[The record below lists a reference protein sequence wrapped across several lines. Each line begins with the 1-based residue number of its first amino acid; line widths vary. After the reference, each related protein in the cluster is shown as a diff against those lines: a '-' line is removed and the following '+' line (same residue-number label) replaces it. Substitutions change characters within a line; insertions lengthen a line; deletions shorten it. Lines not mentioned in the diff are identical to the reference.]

1 MSDKTKYFLKIGKIP
16 YANLFPV
23 YHCLEKGN
31 KHSIYR
37 FVNGVPSSL
46 NKMLRDGKL
55 DVSPS
60 SSIEYLRHKDKYS
73 IIPWFSVSSDGP
85 VGSIFLFS
93 KLPIEALDKKTIAVS
108 SHSET
113 SVALL
118 KIVLKNFLSF
128 HCKFRKVEGGSSKKN
143 LKSFSACLLIGDEA
157 MKEAKKIRAQSTEH
171 RAQKIKNLSSEFCVP
186 GSESVTYI
194 YDLGELWFKHTGL
207 PFVFALWIVRK
218 KSLSQKRELVKKL
231 FLDLIAAK
239 RYASKKFS
247 LIARHAPQR
256 KWLSTKELINY
267 WKGISY
273 DFTDKHM
280 EGLRLF
286 EEYALK
292 NKSKN

>member
-1 MSDKTKYFLKIGKIP
+1 
-16 YANLFPV
+16 
-23 YHCLEKGN
+23 
-31 KHSIYR
+31 
-37 FVNGVPSSL
+37 
-46 NKMLRDGKL
+46 MLRDGKL

-73 IIPWFSVSSDGP
+73 IIPWFSVSSEGP

-118 KIVLKNFLSF
+118 KIVLKDFLSL
-128 HCKFRKVEGGSSKKN
+128 HCKFRKVKGGSSKKN
-143 LKSFSACLLIGDEA
+143 LKSFPAYLLIGDEA
-157 MKEAKKIRAQSTEH
+157 MKARKQSTVNSQQSNPPLPPFSKGWQ
-171 RAQKIKNLSSEFCVP
+171 RGI
-186 GSESVTYI
+186 YI

-218 KSLSQKRELVKKL
+218 KSLSQKRELIKEL

-256 KWLSTKELINY
+256 KWLSAKELINY

-286 EEYALK
+286 EEYAFK
-292 NKSKN
+292 DKIKS

>member
-1 MSDKTKYFLKIGKIP
+1 
-16 YANLFPV
+16 
-23 YHCLEKGN
+23 
-31 KHSIYR
+31 
-37 FVNGVPSSL
+37 
-46 NKMLRDGKL
+46 MLRDGKL

-118 KIVLKNFLSF
+118 KIVLKDFLSL
-128 HCKFRKVEGGSSKKN
+128 HCKFRKVKGGSSKKN
-143 LKSFSACLLIGDEA
+143 LKSFSAYLLIGDEA
-157 MKEAKKIRAQSTEH
+157 MREAKTIRL
-171 RAQKIKNLSSEFCVP
+171 QKIKNLSSEFCVL

-218 KSLSQKRELVKKL
+218 KSLSQKRELIKEL

-256 KWLSTKELINY
+256 KWLSAKELINY

>member
-1 MSDKTKYFLKIGKIP
+1 
-16 YANLFPV
+16 
-23 YHCLEKGN
+23 
-31 KHSIYR
+31 
-37 FVNGVPSSL
+37 
-46 NKMLRDGKL
+46 MLRDGKL

-73 IIPWFSVSSDGP
+73 IIPWFSVSSEGP

-118 KIVLKNFLSF
+118 KIVLKDFLSL

-143 LKSFSACLLIGDEA
+143 LKSFLACLLIGDEA
-157 MKEAKKIRAQSTEH
+157 MKEAKMIRAQSTEH
-171 RAQKIKNLSSEFCVP
+171 RLQKIKNLSSEFCVL

-218 KSLSQKRELVKKL
+218 KSLSQKRELIKKL

-256 KWLSTKELINY
+256 KWLSAKELINY

-273 DFTDKHM
+273 DFTDKHI

-286 EEYALK
+286 EKYAFK
-292 NKSKN
+292 DKIKS

>member
-1 MSDKTKYFLKIGKIP
+1 MSDKTKSFLKIGKIP

-73 IIPWFSVSSDGP
+73 IIPWFSVSSEGP

-118 KIVLKNFLSF
+118 KIVLKDFLSL

-143 LKSFSACLLIGDEA
+143 LKSFLACLLIGDEA
-157 MKEAKKIRAQSTEH
+157 MKEAKMIRAQSTEH
-171 RAQKIKNLSSEFCVP
+171 RLQKIKNLSSEFCVL

-218 KSLSQKRELVKKL
+218 KSLSQKRELIKKL

-256 KWLSTKELINY
+256 KWLSAKELINY

-273 DFTDKHM
+273 DFTDKHI

-286 EEYALK
+286 EKYAFK
-292 NKSKN
+292 DKIKS

>member
-1 MSDKTKYFLKIGKIP
+1 MSDKTKSFLKIGKIP

-23 YHCLEKGN
+23 YHYLEKEN

-37 FVNGVPSSL
+37 FINGMPSSL

-118 KIVLKNFLSF
+118 KIVLKDFLSL
-128 HCKFRKVEGGSSKKN
+128 HCKFRKVEGGSPKKN
-143 LKSFSACLLIGDEA
+143 LKSFSACLFIGDEA
-157 MKEAKKIRAQSTEH
+157 MREAKKIRAQSTEH
-171 RAQKIKNLSSEFCVP
+171 RLQKIKNLSSEFCFL

-218 KSLSQKRELVKKL
+218 KSLSQKRELIKEL

-256 KWLSTKELINY
+256 KWLSAKELINY

-286 EEYALK
+286 EKYAFK
-292 NKSKN
+292 DKIKS

>member
-1 MSDKTKYFLKIGKIP
+1 MSDKTKSLLKIGKIP

-31 KHSIYR
+31 NHSIYR

-46 NKMLRDGKL
+46 NKMLRDGRL

-73 IIPWFSVSSDGP
+73 IIPWFSVSSEGP

-118 KIVLKNFLSF
+118 KIVLKEFLSLN
-128 HCKFRKVEGGSSKKN
+128 CKFRKVDGGSPKKN
-143 LKSFSACLLIGDEA
+143 LKFFSACLLIGDEA
-157 MKEAKKIRAQSTEH
+157 MRAKNQLTVNSKQSNPPLPPFSKG
-171 RAQKIKNLSSEFCVP
+171 RQRGI
-186 GSESVTYI
+186 YI

-218 KSLSQKRELVKKL
+218 KSLSQKRELIKKL
-231 FLDLIAAK
+231 FLDLITAK

-256 KWLSTKELINY
+256 KWLSAKELINY

-286 EEYALK
+286 EKYAFK
-292 NKSKN
+292 DKIKS